1 MKLAINSDTR
11 RVLSWGG
18 EAITGLTMTRRD
30 VFPVELKFI
39 QGAGYG
45 DLPDGSAGQLALK
58 ELGAWNG
65 AIRATA
71 DWVKSGSGRN
81 AVYTFML
88 SLDTPELN
96 ALFTAEP
103 DSVNMAMEITWSY
116 PVGMPSSW
124 PLKGAYDNG
133 YSYALNDVVLYQGG
147 LYYRHSNPL
156 NPGYPPEVNAVNAS
170 WTPVTQARE
179 TAAAVPVI
187 VSNDYIR

>member
-11 RVLSWGG
+11 KVLSWAG

-30 VFPVELKFI
+30 VFPVEVKFI

-45 DLPDGSAGQLALK
+45 DLPDGSTGQLALK

-103 DSVNMAMEITWSY
+103 DSVSMAMEITWSY
-116 PVGMPSSW
+116 PVGSS
-124 PLKGAYDNG
+124 
-133 YSYALNDVVLYQGG
+133 V
-147 LYYRHSNPL
+147 
-156 NPGYPPEVNAVNAS
+156 
-170 WTPVTQARE
+170 ARE